1 MLFFMTYYFVRFF
14 FGGTYW
20 IISNCDLHYHLIKYN
35 QKIKQNKNDKEN
47 TIHYNTLLLEDK

>member
-20 IISNCDLHYHLIKYN
+20 IISNSASGIYHLIKYN
-35 QKIKQNKNDKEN
+35 QTIKQNKNKEKN
-47 TIHYNTLLLEDK
+47 IHYDTLLLEDK